1 MNGVVELDAETEQPV
16 PSKHCYPASAP
27 APVVEVKTEAPVVE
41 TKPKYTP
48 PTVKEVP
55 APVEDMESTPPDL
68 VVGAV
73 DEDEPVEEMKPVE
86 KDNRRKPAKK

>member
-1 MNGVVELDAETEQPV
+1 
-16 PSKHCYPASAP
+16 
-27 APVVEVKTEAPVVE
+27 
-41 TKPKYTP
+41 
-48 PTVKEVP
+48 
-55 APVEDMESTPPDL
+55 MESTPPDL